1 MHRTIRTIQK
11 PINGQLL
18 IQVPKE
24 FHDMELEIII
34 QPISD
39 EKNKQATIHSGRL
52 EMVAHLKGSLPNR
65 PYSKSDYYQ
74 Q

>member
-1 MHRTIRTIQK
+1 MQAVRTVQK

-18 IQVPKE
+18 IQVPE
-24 FHDMELEIII
+24 GFHDMELEIII
-34 QPISD
+34 QPILK
-39 EKNKQATIHSGRL
+39 EENQQATIHTGRL

-65 PYSKSDYYQ
+65 PSSKSDHYQ

>member
-1 MHRTIRTIQK
+1 MQTVKTIQK

-18 IQVPKE
+18 IQVPEE

-34 QPISD
+34 LPAPALHEEQEVD
-39 EKNKQATIHSGRL
+39 KRNRRL

-65 PYSKSDYYQ
+65 PYSKADHYLQ
-74 Q
+74 

>member
-1 MHRTIRTIQK
+1 MKTIQK

-18 IQVPKE
+18 IQVPEE
-24 FHDMELEIII
+24 FHDMELEITI

-39 EKNKQATIHSGRL
+39 KKNKPTTIHTGHL

-65 PYSKSDYYQ
+65 PYSKFDYYQ

>member
-1 MHRTIRTIQK
+1 MQTIRIIQK

-24 FHDMELEIII
+24 FHDIALEITI

-39 EKNKQATIHSGRL
+39 KKNKPTTIHTGRL

-65 PYSKSDYYQ
+65 PYSKFDHYQ